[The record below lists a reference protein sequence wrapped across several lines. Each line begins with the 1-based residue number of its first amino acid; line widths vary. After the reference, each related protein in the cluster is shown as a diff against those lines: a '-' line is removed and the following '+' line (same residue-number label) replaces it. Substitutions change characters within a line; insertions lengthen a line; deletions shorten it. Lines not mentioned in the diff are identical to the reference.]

1 MNLLQNLTI
10 KTRLT
15 LLSLATIIFMLV
27 IGYMGYSGLRE
38 ANTSLND
45 IYEDRLNPVDQIHTI
60 LGRMQSSRTQMLL
73 ALQHDPESLFAK
85 MHDHPLAQHL
95 DAVAD
100 NARTVAA
107 TWQLFMDTKMGAE
120 EKRLADDFTVK
131 RETYVNEGL
140 NPVLELLKVNKFQE
154 ANELMLK
161 RTQQTY
167 TAANDAA
174 EALLKLQ
181 LSESKALYAAA
192 EARYSSFTTTSG
204 ILLLAAIGLSILLSW
219 AIIAGIS
226 RAANE
231 LGKASDQL
239 AEGNLT
245 ARAGYKANDEL
256 GQIATAFN
264 RMGERFQNTIRELTS
279 ATHQLA
285 TAAEE
290 TSTIT
295 EQTSQGIQR
304 QQSETDQ
311 VATAMNEMTATVQEV
326 ARSTSSAASAA
337 HNAEKESQ
345 SGKEVVNRTISVIET
360 LAHEVERAAGVIHQL
375 QQDSEQ
381 ISTVL
386 DVIRG
391 IAEQTNLLALNAAI
405 EAARAGEQGRG
416 FAVVADEVRTLA
428 SRTQQSTAE
437 IQSMI
442 EKLQSGASNAV
453 KVMEASQTQAHSGVE
468 QVAQAGASL
477 DAIAGAVGTINDL
490 NTQIASA
497 AEEQSAVAE
506 EINRNIVNISQVAD
520 QTSQGAEQTSVA
532 SAELARLSA
541 QLQGMVGQFRV

>member
-1 MNLLQNLTI
+1 MNILEQLSI
-10 KTRLT
+10 KTRLA
-15 LLSLATIIFMLV
+15 LLGLASIIFISTISV
-27 IGYMGYSGLRE
+27 MGYFALRDANE
-38 ANTSLND
+38 AFDDVYQN
-45 IYEDRLNPVDQIHTI
+45 RLMPITQIGVI
-60 LGRMQSSRTQMLL
+60 LQRMQSSRTQMLL
-73 ALQHDPESLFAK
+73 ALQHDPESPFAK
-85 MHDHPLAQHL
+85 MHDHPLDQHL
-95 DAVAD
+95 DAINN
-100 NARTVAA
+100 NARIVSETWRDYLA
-107 TWQLFMDTKMGAE
+107 TKIDAD
-120 EKRLADDFTVK
+120 EKRLADDFTAK
-131 RETYVNEGL
+131 RETYVNEGINPIL
-140 NPVLELLKVNKFQE
+140 NLLKAGKYHE

-161 RTQQTY
+161 ATNRTF
-167 TAANDAA
+167 TAAREAA
-174 EALLKLQ
+174 EALEGLQ
-181 LSESKALYAAA
+181 STLAKNLHEQA
-192 EARYSSFTTTSG
+192 EARYERFTTTAG
-204 ILLLAAIGLSILLSW
+204 IIVLAAIGLSIFMSW
-219 AIIAGIS
+219 VIIAGIG
-226 RAANE
+226 RATTE

-245 ARAGYKANDEL
+245 ARARYGADDEL
-256 GQIATAFN
+256 GHIVKAFN
-264 RMGERFQNTIRELTS
+264 RMGDRFQNTIRELTS

-295 EQTSQGIQR
+295 AQTQQGIHR
-304 QQSETDQ
+304 QQAETDQ

-326 ARSTSSAASAA
+326 ARSTASAAGAA
-337 HNAEKESQ
+337 HNAEKETQ
-345 SGKEVVNRTISVIET
+345 SGKQVVNRTISVIES

-437 IQSMI
+437 IQKMI
-442 EKLQSGASNAV
+442 EKLQGGAANAV
-453 KVMEASQTQAHSGVE
+453 KVMEASQSQARGGVE
-468 QVAQAGASL
+468 QVAQAGVSL
-477 DAIAGAVGTINDL
+477 DTISGAVGTINDL

-520 QTSQGAEQTSVA
+520 QTSQGAEQTSIA